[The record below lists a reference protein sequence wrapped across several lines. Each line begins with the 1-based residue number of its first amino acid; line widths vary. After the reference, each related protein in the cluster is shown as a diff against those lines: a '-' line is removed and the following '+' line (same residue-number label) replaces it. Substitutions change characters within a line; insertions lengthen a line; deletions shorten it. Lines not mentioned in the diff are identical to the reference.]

1 MTDLSSATVFENVP
15 SPFSGIASD
24 DLKIAVDGLA
34 VKVLEGGTAVTI
46 PALEL
51 PVTDMSPRIA
61 GQPATLEEAVRKA
74 AEILKDKRMPV
85 FSGFGTDVNDTRAA
99 ISLIDRTRGVFD
111 QMRAEGGL
119 RNLKVLQNSGWV
131 ATTLGE
137 LKNRVEVLVIVA
149 SDLESAFP
157 RFFERFIWNA
167 ETLFGQDTSTRE
179 VICLGTP
186 QTSPAAIAPSGREPK
201 VIPFAAQDL
210 PQVAA
215 ALAALARNAPLQVET
230 VAGVPVSELRW
241 LLDRLKQSGYSVVSW
256 AAGQLNFPHA
266 ELALQQISTTVTL
279 LNAETR
285 AAILPLGGQEGDRT
299 ASQVCAWLTGY
310 PTRVGFARGYPEHDP
325 YHWSLERLAASGEAD
340 ALVWVASL
348 TVAAPPVTGL
358 PTIVIGRSG
367 MTFEK
372 EPDVFFP
379 VGTPGIDHAGHLYR
393 CDNVV
398 AMPLYKLRESG
409 LPKGAE
415 ILAHI
420 ERQLANGA

>member
-1 MTDLSSATVFENVP
+1 
-15 SPFSGIASD
+15 
-24 DLKIAVDGLA
+24 
-34 VKVLEGGTAVTI
+34 
-46 PALEL
+46 
-51 PVTDMSPRIA
+51 
-61 GQPATLEEAVRKA
+61 
-74 AEILKDKRMPV
+74 
-85 FSGFGTDVNDTRAA
+85 
-99 ISLIDRTRGVFD
+99 
-111 QMRAEGGL
+111 
-119 RNLKVLQNSGWV
+119 
-131 ATTLGE
+131 
-137 LKNRVEVLVIVA
+137 
-149 SDLESAFP
+149 
-157 RFFERFIWNA
+157 
-167 ETLFGQDTSTRE
+167 
-179 VICLGTP
+179 
-186 QTSPAAIAPSGREPK
+186 
-201 VIPFAAQDL
+201 
-210 PQVAA
+210 
-215 ALAALARNAPLQVET
+215 
-230 VAGVPVSELRW
+230 
-241 LLDRLKQSGYSVVSW
+241 
-256 AAGQLNFPHA
+256 
-266 ELALQQISTTVTL
+266 LQQISTTVTL